1 MYHGPQITLY
11 GTGSGWMDRSNSPVS
26 IDSLI
31 TQARGYRR
39 QVNHEPLDMRAR
51 ANLAWCLF
59 LQAMHESGR
68 EHLLSALRERG
79 AMAEM
84 PSDGA
89 FRLSG
94 DARQLLR
101 ECLTQMRAVYE
112 LSHDPLDRADVE
124 RLRELVSIS
133 GAEAALCDADAE
145 AARWLA
151 EMAQAIL
158 TAPPVERRHRYRRVP
173 RVS

>member
-1 MYHGPQITLY
+1 
-11 GTGSGWMDRSNSPVS
+11 MDRSNSPVS

-31 TQARGYRR
+31 SQELGYRH

-68 EHLLSALRERG
+68 ENLLFALRKCG
-79 AMAEM
+79 TVADIPNDAV
-84 PSDGA
+84 
-89 FRLSG
+89 FRLNG
-94 DARQLLR
+94 DAQHLLR

-112 LSHDPLDRADVE
+112 LSQDPGDLADVE
-124 RLRELVSIS
+124 RLRGLVTIS
-133 GAEAALCDADAE
+133 GAEAALREADTE

-158 TAPPVERRHRYRRVP
+158 TAPPIERRRRYRRVP
-173 RVS
+173 PLS